1 MSGKL
6 LIFSAPSGAGKSTI
20 VRRLLQELSQLSFSI
35 SATSRAPREGEE
47 DGRHYYFLTES
58 EFREEIEK
66 DAFLEWEEV
75 YSGVFYGT
83 LRQEVERLWAIGK
96 QVVFDIDVQGGL
108 NLKTQFQNRALAL
121 FIQPPSLQ
129 ILEERLRGR
138 GTESEEQLKMRIDK
152 AEKEMELA
160 DRFDGIILNDDLE
173 KAVEQALE
181 QVQNF
186 LLQ

>member
-1 MSGKL
+1 MESCSY
-6 LIFSAPSGAGKSTI
+6 SA
-20 VRRLLQELSQLSFSI
+20 RHRELASRPLFVGCFRNSKWSFSI
-35 SATSRAPREGEE
+35 SATSRATGGEE

-108 NLKTQFQNRALAL
+108 NLKAQFQNRAPAL
-121 FIQPPSLQ
+121 LIQPPSLK

-138 GTESEEQLKMRIDK
+138 GTESEEQLSIRIEK
-152 AEKEMELA
+152 AGKEMELA

-173 KAVEQALE
+173 KAVEEALE
-181 QVQNF
+181 QVRNF

>member
-1 MSGKL
+1 MFVGCFRNSHNCH
-6 LIFSAPSGAGKSTI
+6 SAFPPPR
-20 VRRLLQELSQLSFSI
+20 VP
-35 SATSRAPREGEE
+35 RAGEE

-108 NLKTQFQNRALAL
+108 NLKAQFQTEHWL
-121 FIQPPSLQ
+121 SL
-129 ILEERLRGR
+129 
-138 GTESEEQLKMRIDK
+138 SSH
-152 AEKEMELA
+152 
-160 DRFDGIILNDDLE
+160 
-173 KAVEQALE
+173 QA
-181 QVQNF
+181 
-186 LLQ
+186 

>member
-1 MSGKL
+1 
-6 LIFSAPSGAGKSTI
+6 
-20 VRRLLQELSQLSFSI
+20 
-35 SATSRAPREGEE
+35 
-47 DGRHYYFLTES
+47 
-58 EFREEIEK
+58 
-66 DAFLEWEEV
+66 
-75 YSGVFYGT
+75 
-83 LRQEVERLWAIGK
+83 VERLWAIGK

-108 NLKTQFQNRALAL
+108 NLKAQFQNRALAL

-138 GTESEEQLKMRIDK
+138 GTESEEQLKMRIEK
-152 AEKEMELA
+152 AGKEMELA

-181 QVQNF
+181 QVRNF